1 MQGLP
6 KPPGAGLPKNLPP
19 LPSLPRPPANN
30 IVPFGRLPPR
40 PPGGILP
47 LLSKIKPGPAGL
59 VVAGLILALF
69 LWQKFKDNPK
79 PPTAPWVE
87 WVGPKP
93 SQPGTYLFETVT
105 GWHNEGYNEDG
116 YYSESYTAG
125 TLLSL
130 EKQTSNTG
138 LRNLEQVVL
147 HHYLNGVSVFEK
159 RLPNPGGS
167 LGDQT
172 VTSFQIKA
180 TLISPDGGGPVQPE
194 LPDGANQGK
203 PEKRLKPTP
212 PYPLAAPPKEFGPDG
227 IPGTP
232 DDLPPGTASP
242 DAIPDPLKTP
252 KPPLNPNPIADPKTP
267 ANPNPTP
274 LPGVDPQTPGKP
286 DTTTPPGQQP
296 DGVGQGKPQP
306 LPPGY
311 PQPKP
316 LPKPTPNPPDWWQ
329 YIVPAM
335 PIGTGTTGLRP
346 PTPPIPGPN
355 PPTVTPRPTVDPLNP
370 PVKEPEPLS
379 PACQVFA
386 DYDYCKGLGP
396 DHGGT
401 DPVTCKFT
409 PVDLSPLSA
418 QIAGVDAKVTGVA
431 ATTTAH
437 AGGWAAWTAGPWA
450 AFTESFGAFNTFVRT
465 AFQFTRLDKVLN
477 ALNTLLLIHNASMLS
492 RNLAE
497 TFGEVA
503 STALNLFGVKDEE
516 GNGIDVGEVL
526 GDSITNTVKNVL
538 GEQLYGQITRTWAKA
553 SSIWSSA
560 ANIAWTI
567 RSINDS
573 SQEVMEWIG
582 ENTGKI
588 GNALKKARVVGED
601 AYNWLPEKITTEGV
615 IRRKYRRMA
624 DNLDNIE
631 EAADSLQSV
640 LSEVTDITEEV
651 NELREEKDKFKDNLE
666 DLPSLIR
673 PDNAPVKAAR
683 TEQIEDSQG
692 ASPQPID
699 EERNIPDD

>member
-212 PYPLAAPPKEFGPDG
+212 HIRSQPPQRSLA
-227 IPGTP
+227 
-232 DDLPPGTASP
+232 
-242 DAIPDPLKTP
+242 
-252 KPPLNPNPIADPKTP
+252 
-267 ANPNPTP
+267 
-274 LPGVDPQTPGKP
+274 QT
-286 DTTTPPGQQP
+286 
-296 DGVGQGKPQP
+296 
-306 LPPGY
+306 GY
-311 PQPKP
+311 
-316 LPKPTPNPPDWWQ
+316 
-329 YIVPAM
+329 
-335 PIGTGTTGLRP
+335 R
-346 PTPPIPGPN
+346 
-355 PPTVTPRPTVDPLNP
+355 
-370 PVKEPEPLS
+370 EPLTTCPQER
-379 PACQVFA
+379 PA
-386 DYDYCKGLGP
+386 P
-396 DHGGT
+396 
-401 DPVTCKFT
+401 
-409 PVDLSPLSA
+409 
-418 QIAGVDAKVTGVA
+418 
-431 ATTTAH
+431 
-437 AGGWAAWTAGPWA
+437 
-450 AFTESFGAFNTFVRT
+450 
-465 AFQFTRLDKVLN
+465 TR
-477 ALNTLLLIHNASMLS
+477 
-492 RNLAE
+492 
-497 TFGEVA
+497 FP
-503 STALNLFGVKDEE
+503 
-516 GNGIDVGEVL
+516 
-526 GDSITNTVKNVL
+526 
-538 GEQLYGQITRTWAKA
+538 
-553 SSIWSSA
+553 
-560 ANIAWTI
+560 I
-567 RSINDS
+567 RSKRPN
-573 SQEVMEWIG
+573 
-582 ENTGKI
+582 
-588 GNALKKARVVGED
+588 
-601 AYNWLPEKITTEGV
+601 
-615 IRRKYRRMA
+615 RR
-624 DNLDNIE
+624 
-631 EAADSLQSV
+631 
-640 LSEVTDITEEV
+640 
-651 NELREEKDKFKDNLE
+651 
-666 DLPSLIR
+666 
-673 PDNAPVKAAR
+673 
-683 TEQIEDSQG
+683 
-692 ASPQPID
+692 
-699 EERNIPDD
+699 